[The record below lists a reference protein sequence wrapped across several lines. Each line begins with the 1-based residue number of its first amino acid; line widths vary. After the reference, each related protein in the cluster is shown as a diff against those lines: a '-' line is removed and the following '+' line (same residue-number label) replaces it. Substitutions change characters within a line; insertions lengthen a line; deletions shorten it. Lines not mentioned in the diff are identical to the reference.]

1 MFRGRTAKPF
11 GHMFRYLNYKSAV
24 RRGTEGGGLAV
35 AKTVASSTTYN
46 MGTGKYTGTAK
57 LKELKDLKAAA
68 SKESMV
74 RSFDS
79 QDSDGSDDPEMV
91 LVREA
96 GVI

>member
-1 MFRGRTAKPF
+1 MKRGK
-11 GHMFRYLNYKSAV
+11 
-24 RRGTEGGGLAV
+24 EGGGLAV

-46 MGTGKYTGTAK
+46 LGTGMYTGTAK
-57 LKELKDLKAAA
+57 LKELQDLKAAA

-79 QDSDGSDDPEMV
+79 QDSDGSDDDPEMM

-96 GVI
+96 GLI